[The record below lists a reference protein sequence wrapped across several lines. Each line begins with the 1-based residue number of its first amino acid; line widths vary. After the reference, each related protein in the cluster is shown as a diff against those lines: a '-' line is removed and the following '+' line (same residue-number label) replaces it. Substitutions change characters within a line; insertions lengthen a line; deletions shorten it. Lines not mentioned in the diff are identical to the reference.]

1 MYVNASVDR
10 IRELQQ
16 EVSALMKLNELYRAN
31 PHPNDFTSEAHQ
43 YRSVRLVEI
52 RAELGAMKRP

>member
-16 EVSALMKLNELYRAN
+16 EVSALMKLNELYRAILI
-31 PHPNDFTSEAHQ
+31 PMTS
-43 YRSVRLVEI
+43 RLRLI
-52 RAELGAMKRP
+52 STGASGW